1 MIMCSQGRIYFLFPL
16 PTTKFEKESFLDF
29 IFLATFFSLYP
40 EKVKISWRI
49 SPCVPQLDTPQ
60 DLVLH
65 ISSQRSSSKI
75 SRVQQKLTG
84 QQADLVVPEYH
95 PALLVLNNLRN
106 FSYSFIFLSACWYF
120 LKDFFIFLFILLDS
134 LGGVFLRISNL
145 LYSWKYKYW

>member
-40 EKVKISWRI
+40 EKVKISCRI
-49 SPCVPQLDTPQ
+49 SPYVPQLDTPQ

-106 FSYSFIFLSACWYF
+106 FSYSLIFYQPVDTF
-120 LKDFFIFLFILLDS
+120 
-134 LGGVFLRISNL
+134 
-145 LYSWKYKYW
+145 